1 MSPGWGGF
9 RFKDA
14 RRISPPTIARKIF
27 CSCRSG
33 VQPIV
38 LDSQMHDP
46 AHIDVAILGARPQAI
61 AALLRYFRDLDT
73 AEEAF
78 QEACLR
84 ALQTWPHK
92 GPPRDPT
99 AWLIMV
105 GRNAALDIKRRGR
118 SSEPLPDPDT
128 LADSR
133 DDLTPER
140 LDESHYGDDV
150 LRLLFV
156 CGHPTLPA
164 TQQIALA
171 LRIVSGLTVEQ
182 IAKAFLVSPAAMEQR
197 ITRAKRAIAGVAV
210 EFDTPGAAERRT
222 RLAAVS
228 TMIYLIFNE
237 GYGST
242 PDTAAVREPLA
253 DEAIRL
259 GRLLLRLFPTD
270 PEVFGLLAL
279 MLLHQSRAAA
289 RFDANG
295 EIALLEEQDRSR
307 WNQALIEEGRL
318 LLERAAVCQDPGP
331 YQLQAAIAAL
341 HARAARPEDTLWK
354 EIDSLYQALEAL
366 QPSPVV
372 TLNRAVAVW
381 KLRGPEAA
389 LAMIEPV
396 KGELDAYFYLH
407 GLRGTLLKELN
418 RLGEAREALNRA
430 IALANS
436 MAEAKLIR
444 RELDG
449 LAIA

>member
-1 MSPGWGGF
+1 MS
-9 RFKDA
+9 
-14 RRISPPTIARKIF
+14 
-27 CSCRSG
+27 
-33 VQPIV
+33 
-38 LDSQMHDP
+38 MHDP
-46 AHIDVAILGARPQAI
+46 AHIDTAIVGARPKAI

-84 ALQTWPHK
+84 ALVAWPQK

-105 GRNAALDIKRRGR
+105 GRNAALDAERRVR
-118 SSEPLPDPDT
+118 SIGPLPDADA
-128 LADSR
+128 LADAR
-133 DDLTPER
+133 DDLALER
-140 LDESHYGDDV
+140 LDESPYGDDI

-182 IAKAFLVSPAAMEQR
+182 IAKAFVVSPTAMEQR
-197 ITRAKRAIAGVAV
+197 ITRAKRAIAKIGV
-210 EFDTPGAAERRT
+210 EFETPGASERRA

-242 PDTAAVREPLA
+242 PDTAAAREALA

-259 GRLLLRLFPTD
+259 GRLLLSLFPTD

-279 MLLHQSRAAA
+279 MLLQQSRAPA

-295 EIALLEEQDRSR
+295 EIVLLDEQDRSR
-307 WNQALIEEGRL
+307 WNWTLIDEGRL
-318 LLERAAVCQDPGP
+318 LLHRAAVYQDPGP

-341 HARAARPEDTLWK
+341 HARATRPEDTLWK

-381 KLRGPEAA
+381 KLHGPEAA
-389 LAMIEPV
+389 LAMIDPLER
-396 KGELDAYFYLH
+396 ELAGYFYLH
-407 GLRGTLLKELN
+407 GLRGALLKALN
-418 RLGEAREALNRA
+418 RLDEARDALTRA

-436 MAEAKLIR
+436 VAEAKLIR
-444 RELDG
+444 RELDH
-449 LAIA
+449 LAMS

>member
-1 MSPGWGGF
+1 
-9 RFKDA
+9 
-14 RRISPPTIARKIF
+14 
-27 CSCRSG
+27 
-33 VQPIV
+33 
-38 LDSQMHDP
+38 MHDP
-46 AHIDVAILGARPQAI
+46 AHIDVAILGARPKAV

-84 ALQTWPHK
+84 ALQAWPQK
-92 GPPRDPT
+92 GFPLDPT
-99 AWLIMV
+99 AWLVTV
-105 GRNAALDIKRRGR
+105 GRNAALDSKRHDR
-118 SSEPLPDPDT
+118 SIGILPD
-128 LADSR
+128 ADALTAA
-133 DDLTPER
+133 DNNLTPEG
-140 LDESHYGDDV
+140 LDESHYRDDI

-182 IAKAFLVSPAAMEQR
+182 IAGAFLVSSAAMEQR
-197 ITRAKRAIAGVAV
+197 ITRAKRTIAQVGV
-210 EFDTPGAAERRT
+210 EFETPGAAERRT

-242 PDTAAVREPLA
+242 PDSATARESLA

-259 GRLLLRLFPTD
+259 GRLLLSLFPAD

-279 MLLHQSRAAA
+279 MLLQQSRAPA

-295 EIALLEEQDRSR
+295 EIVLLDEQDRSL
-307 WNQALIEEGRL
+307 WNRTLIDEGRL
-318 LLERAAVCQDPGP
+318 LLERAARYQNPGP

-341 HARAARPEDTLWK
+341 HIRATGPADTSWK
-354 EIDSLYQALEAL
+354 EIDSLYQVLESL

-381 KLRGPEAA
+381 KLQGPEAA
-389 LAMIEPV
+389 LEMIGPL
-396 KGELDAYFYLH
+396 KSELDGYFYFH
-407 GLRGTLLKELN
+407 GLRGALLKELN
-418 RLGEAREALNRA
+418 RVDEAREALKRA
-430 IALANS
+430 IALAKS
-436 MAEAKLIR
+436 VAEAKLIR
-444 RELDG
+444 RELDR

>member
-1 MSPGWGGF
+1 
-9 RFKDA
+9 
-14 RRISPPTIARKIF
+14 
-27 CSCRSG
+27 
-33 VQPIV
+33 
-38 LDSQMHDP
+38 MHDP
-46 AHIDVAILGARPQAI
+46 AHIDVAILGARPRAM

-84 ALQTWPHK
+84 ALQTWPRK

-99 AWLIMV
+99 AWLVLV
-105 GRNAALDIKRRGR
+105 GRNAALDAKRHTRGV
-118 SSEPLPDPDT
+118 EPFPD
-128 LADSR
+128 ADALTDAR
-133 DDLTPER
+133 DDMTAER
-140 LDESHYGDDV
+140 LDESYYGDDI
-150 LRLLFV
+150 LRLMFV

-197 ITRAKRAIAGVAV
+197 ITRAKRAIAEVAV
-210 EFDTPGAAERRT
+210 EFEAPGAAERRT

-228 TMIYLIFNE
+228 TMVYLIFNE

-242 PDTAAVREPLA
+242 PDTAEARGPLA

-259 GRLLLRLFPTD
+259 GRLLLSLFPND
-270 PEVFGLLAL
+270 PEALGLLAL
-279 MLLHQSRAAA
+279 MLLQQSRAPA

-295 EIALLEEQDRSR
+295 EIVLLDEQDRSL
-307 WNQALIEEGRL
+307 WNWSLINEGRQL
-318 LLERAAVCQDPGP
+318 LAKASTYQNPGP

-341 HARAARPEDTLWK
+341 HARATGPQDTPWK
-354 EIDSLYQALEAL
+354 EIDALYQVLEAL

-381 KLRGPEAA
+381 KLQGAEAA
-389 LAMIEPV
+389 LEMIDPLRS
-396 KGELDAYFYLH
+396 ELDAYFYLH
-407 GLRGTLLKELN
+407 GLRGALLKDLN
-418 RLGEAREALNRA
+418 RLDEARIALTRA
-430 IALANS
+430 IGLANS
-436 MAEAKLIR
+436 VAEAKVIR

-449 LAIA
+449 LASG

>member
-1 MSPGWGGF
+1 
-9 RFKDA
+9 
-14 RRISPPTIARKIF
+14 
-27 CSCRSG
+27 
-33 VQPIV
+33 
-38 LDSQMHDP
+38 MHDP
-46 AHIDVAILGARPQAI
+46 AHIDIAILAARPKAI

-92 GPPRDPT
+92 GPPRDPA
-99 AWLIMV
+99 AWLITV
-105 GRNAALDIKRRGR
+105 GRNAALDTKRRIR
-118 SSEPLPDPDT
+118 TIEPLSDT
-128 LADSR
+128 DALADSR

-140 LDESHYGDDV
+140 IDEGHYGDDI

-197 ITRAKRAIAGVAV
+197 ITRAKRALAEVAV
-210 EFDTPGAAERRT
+210 EFDTPGAAERRK

-242 PDTAAVREPLA
+242 PDTAAAREALA
-253 DEAIRL
+253 HEAIRL
-259 GRLLLRLFPTD
+259 GRLLLSLFPSD
-270 PEVFGLLAL
+270 PEIFGLLAL
-279 MLLHQSRAAA
+279 LLLQQSRAPA

-295 EIALLEEQDRSR
+295 DIVLLEEQDRSR
-307 WNQALIEEGRL
+307 WNRTLIDEGRL
-318 LLERAAVCQDPGP
+318 LLERAAVYQSPGP

-341 HARAARPEDTLWK
+341 HASANRPEDTLWK
-354 EIDSLYQALEAL
+354 EIDSLYQALETL

-381 KLRGPEAA
+381 KLRGPAAA
-389 LAMIEPV
+389 LDMIDPLRA
-396 KGELDAYFYLH
+396 ELDAYFYLH

-418 RLGEAREALNRA
+418 RLDEARAALNRA

-436 MAEAKLIR
+436 VAEAKLIR

>member
-1 MSPGWGGF
+1 
-9 RFKDA
+9 
-14 RRISPPTIARKIF
+14 
-27 CSCRSG
+27 
-33 VQPIV
+33 
-38 LDSQMHDP
+38 MHDP
-46 AHIDVAILGARPQAI
+46 AHVDIAILAARPKAV

-84 ALQTWPHK
+84 ALQTWPQK
-92 GPPRDPT
+92 GFPLDPT
-99 AWLIMV
+99 AWLVTV
-105 GRNAALDIKRRGR
+105 GRNAALDIKRHNR
-118 SSEPLPDPDT
+118 SIGFLPDDEALTDT
-128 LADSR
+128 R
-133 DDLTPER
+133 DNLTPEG
-140 LDESHYGDDV
+140 LDESHYQDDI

-164 TQQIALA
+164 IQQIALA
-171 LRIVSGLTVEQ
+171 LRVVSGLTVEQ
-182 IAKAFLVSPAAMEQR
+182 IAGAFLVSPAAMKQR
-197 ITRAKRAIAGVAV
+197 ITRAKRTIAQIGV
-210 EFDTPGAAERRT
+210 EFETPGAAERHT

-242 PDTAAVREPLA
+242 PDSATAREALA

-259 GRLLLRLFPTD
+259 GRLLLSLFPTD

-279 MLLHQSRAAA
+279 MLLQQSRAPA

-295 EIALLEEQDRSR
+295 EFVLLDEQDRSL
-307 WNQALIEEGRL
+307 WNRTLIDEGRL
-318 LLERAAVCQDPGP
+318 LLERAAIYQDPGP

-341 HARAARPEDTLWK
+341 HVRATGPADTSWK
-354 EIDSLYQALEAL
+354 EIDSLYQALETL

-381 KLRGPEAA
+381 KLQGPEAS
-389 LAMIEPV
+389 LEMIDPL
-396 KGELDAYFYLH
+396 KSELDAYFYFH

-418 RLGEAREALNRA
+418 RFDEAREALKRA
-430 IALANS
+430 IALAKS
-436 MAEAKLIR
+436 VAEAKLIR
-444 RELDG
+444 RELDR

>member
-1 MSPGWGGF
+1 
-9 RFKDA
+9 
-14 RRISPPTIARKIF
+14 
-27 CSCRSG
+27 
-33 VQPIV
+33 
-38 LDSQMHDP
+38 MHDP
-46 AHIDVAILGARPQAI
+46 AHFEMAILGARPKAI

-84 ALQTWPHK
+84 AMQTWPHK

-99 AWLIMV
+99 AWLVVV
-105 GRNAALDIKRRGR
+105 GRNAAVDSKRRSR
-118 SSEPLPDPDT
+118 SIEPLPDAGALTD
-128 LADSR
+128 AR
-133 DDLTPER
+133 DELTPER
-140 LDESHYGDDV
+140 LDESHYGDDI

-197 ITRAKRAIAGVAV
+197 ITRAKREIAEVGV

-242 PDTAAVREPLA
+242 PDTAAAREALA

-259 GRLLLRLFPTD
+259 GRLLLSLFPTD

-279 MLLHQSRAAA
+279 MLLQQSRAPA

-295 EIALLEEQDRSR
+295 EIVLLDEQDRSR
-307 WNQALIEEGRL
+307 WNRTLIDEGRL
-318 LLERAAVCQDPGP
+318 LLERASVYQTPGP

-341 HARAARPEDTLWK
+341 HARATRPEDTLWK

-381 KLRGPEAA
+381 KLQGPEAA
-389 LAMIEPV
+389 LEMIDPL
-396 KGELDAYFYLH
+396 KSELDAYFYLH
-407 GLRGTLLKELN
+407 GLRGALLKELN
-418 RLGEAREALNRA
+418 RLDEARDALNRA

-436 MAEAKLIR
+436 VAEAKLIR
-444 RELDG
+444 RELDS

>member
-1 MSPGWGGF
+1 M
-9 RFKDA
+9 
-14 RRISPPTIARKIF
+14 
-27 CSCRSG
+27 
-33 VQPIV
+33 
-38 LDSQMHDP
+38 
-46 AHIDVAILGARPQAI
+46 

-99 AWLIMV
+99 AWLITV
-105 GRNAALDIKRRGR
+105 GRNAALNAKRRIR
-118 SSEPLPDPDT
+118 SIGPLPD
-128 LADSR
+128 ADALTDAR

-140 LDESHYGDDV
+140 LDESHYGDDI
-150 LRLLFV
+150 LRLLFM

-182 IAKAFLVSPAAMEQR
+182 IADAFLVSTAAMEQR
-197 ITRAKRAIAGVAV
+197 ITRAKRAIAETSV
-210 EFDTPGAAERRT
+210 EFDTPGADERRA
-222 RLAAVS
+222 RLATVS

-259 GRLLLRLFPTD
+259 GRLLLSLFPTD

-279 MLLHQSRAAA
+279 MLFQQSRAPA

-295 EIALLEEQDRSR
+295 EIVLLDAQDRSR
-307 WNQALIEEGRL
+307 WNRTFIDEGRL
-318 LLERAAVCQDPGP
+318 LLERASFYQSPGP
-331 YQLQAAIAAL
+331 FQLQAAIAAL
-341 HARAARPEDTLWK
+341 HARATRPEDTAWK
-354 EIDSLYQALEAL
+354 EIDALYQVLEAL

-381 KLRGPEAA
+381 KLQGAEAA
-389 LAMIEPV
+389 LEMIEPLRS
-396 KGELDAYFYLH
+396 ELDAYFYLH

-418 RLGEAREALNRA
+418 RLDEARDALNRA

-436 MAEAKLIR
+436 VAEAKLIR
-444 RELDG
+444 RELDS
-449 LAIA
+449 LAS

>member
-1 MSPGWGGF
+1 
-9 RFKDA
+9 
-14 RRISPPTIARKIF
+14 
-27 CSCRSG
+27 
-33 VQPIV
+33 
-38 LDSQMHDP
+38 MHDP
-46 AHIDVAILGARPQAI
+46 AHIDIAILGARPKAI

-99 AWLIMV
+99 AWLIVV
-105 GRNAALDIKRRGR
+105 GRNAALDTKSRIR
-118 SSEPLPDPDT
+118 SIGPVPG
-128 LADSR
+128 ADALTDAH

-140 LDESHYGDDV
+140 LDESHYGDDI

-171 LRIVSGLTVEQ
+171 LRIVSGLNVEQ
-182 IAKAFLVSPAAMEQR
+182 IAKAFLVSVAAMEQR
-197 ITRAKRAIAGVAV
+197 ITRARRAIAEVGV
-210 EFDTPGAAERRT
+210 EFETPGAAERRT

-237 GYGST
+237 GYSST
-242 PDTAAVREPLA
+242 PDTAPAREALA

-259 GRLLLRLFPTD
+259 GRLLLSLFPTD

-279 MLLHQSRAAA
+279 MLLQQSRAPA

-295 EIALLEEQDRSR
+295 EIVLLDEQDRSC
-307 WNQALIEEGRL
+307 WNRTLIDEGRL
-318 LLERAAVCQDPGP
+318 LLERASVYQTPGP

-341 HARAARPEDTLWK
+341 HARATRPEDTLWK

-381 KLRGPEAA
+381 KLQGPEAA
-389 LAMIEPV
+389 LEMIDPLRS
-396 KGELDAYFYLH
+396 ELDAYFYLH

-418 RLGEAREALNRA
+418 RLVEARDALNRA

-436 MAEAKLIR
+436 VAEAKLIR
-444 RELDG
+444 RELDS

>member
-1 MSPGWGGF
+1 
-9 RFKDA
+9 
-14 RRISPPTIARKIF
+14 
-27 CSCRSG
+27 
-33 VQPIV
+33 
-38 LDSQMHDP
+38 MHDP
-46 AHIDVAILGARPQAI
+46 AHIDTAISGARPKAM

-99 AWLIMV
+99 AWLITV
-105 GRNAALDIKRRGR
+105 GRNAALNAKRRIR
-118 SSEPLPDPDT
+118 SIGPLPD
-128 LADSR
+128 ADALTDAR

-140 LDESHYGDDV
+140 LDESHYGDDI
-150 LRLLFV
+150 LRLLFM

-182 IAKAFLVSPAAMEQR
+182 IADAFLVSTAAMEQR
-197 ITRAKRAIAGVAV
+197 ITRAKRAIAETSV
-210 EFDTPGAAERRT
+210 EFDTPGADERRA
-222 RLAAVS
+222 RLATVS

-259 GRLLLRLFPTD
+259 GRLLLSLFPTD

-279 MLLHQSRAAA
+279 MLFQQSRAPA

-295 EIALLEEQDRSR
+295 EIVLLDAQDRSR
-307 WNQALIEEGRL
+307 WNRTFIDEGRL
-318 LLERAAVCQDPGP
+318 LLERASFYQSPGP
-331 YQLQAAIAAL
+331 FQLQAAIAAL
-341 HARAARPEDTLWK
+341 HARATRPEDTAWK
-354 EIDSLYQALEAL
+354 EIDALYQVLEAL

-381 KLRGPEAA
+381 KLQGAEAA
-389 LAMIEPV
+389 LEMIEPLRS
-396 KGELDAYFYLH
+396 ELDAYFYLH

-418 RLGEAREALNRA
+418 RLDEARDALNRA

-436 MAEAKLIR
+436 VAEAKLIR
-444 RELDG
+444 RELDS
-449 LAIA
+449 LAS